1 MTACFGSYNYA
12 ANCCASCAAEC
23 TSAPIS
29 RLLDTARRAV
39 SIFLVIVQAD
49 LLTARS

>member
-1 MTACFGSYNYA
+1 MAACFNAMNYM
-12 ANCCASCAAEC
+12 ANCCSFGAAAC

-39 SIFLVIVQAD
+39 SIFIVPVKD
-49 LLTARS
+49 IRIDDRF